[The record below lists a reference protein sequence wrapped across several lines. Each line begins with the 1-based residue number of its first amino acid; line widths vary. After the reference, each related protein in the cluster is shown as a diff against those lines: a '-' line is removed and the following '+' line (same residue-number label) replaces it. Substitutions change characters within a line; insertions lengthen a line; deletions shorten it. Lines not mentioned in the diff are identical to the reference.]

1 MIIELRSQNLRMQ
14 IDDQRIAYISHS
26 YTSPSLFLLFTYTDS
41 IVHEPF
47 LKYLFEPLPK
57 INMTV
62 TFKLAITF
70 LHLANFKTK
79 TTQFPFSFLYSS
91 TAKEEKAF

>member
-1 MIIELRSQNLRMQ
+1 MIIELRSQSLRMQ
-14 IDDQRIAYISHS
+14 IDDQRIAYTLHS
-26 YTSPSLFLLFTYTDS
+26 DTSPSLFLLFTYTDS
-41 IVHEPF
+41 IVHEP
-47 LKYLFEPLPK
+47 LPK
-57 INMTV
+57 RINMTV

-79 TTQFPFSFLYSS
+79 TTQFPFSLLYSS

>member
-1 MIIELRSQNLRMQ
+1 MIIELRSQSLRMQ
-14 IDDQRIAYISHS
+14 IDDQRIAYTLHS
-26 YTSPSLFLLFTYTDS
+26 DTSPSLFLLFTYTDS

-57 INMTV
+57 RINMTV

-70 LHLANFKTK
+70 FAFS
-79 TTQFPFSFLYSS
+79 QF
-91 TAKEEKAF
+91 